1 MKKYNYLKL
10 HPWKIIEEGFHPNK
24 VTSSESLFSIG
35 NGHMGQRA
43 NFEESY
49 SGETFRGSYIA
60 GVYYPDRTKVGWWKI
75 GYPDFFAKVLNSP
88 NWIGIELNINNQDF
102 DLNKCLRIEGFKRV
116 LNLKEG
122 FYLRSFEAILKD
134 KTRVFIESKRFL
146 SMARKDIG
154 MIRYKIKPIN
164 KKCSIKLKS
173 YIDGDV
179 ANQDSNW
186 DEKFWKHEGKETRDN
201 FAALKSKTLKTS
213 YKVCTFMHNELFLN
227 DEIIREKPK
236 IEIKKNKIS
245 HTFSYEVETNK
256 SLSIVKCGGY
266 VSSIHHSSVNFNK
279 TYKIS
284 KEALDL
290 GFNFL
295 LNEQKNEW
303 KKIWENSDVLIN
315 GDVKAQQ
322 AIRYNIFQLN
332 QTYTGEDERLNI
344 GPKGFTGEKYG
355 GGTYWDTEAFCF
367 PFYLATK
374 GTFAARNLLR
384 YRYNHLEKAIENSQ
398 KLGFSNGAALYPM
411 VTMNGEEC
419 HNEWEITF
427 EEIHRNGAIAYAIF
441 YYENFTNDKSY
452 IPKYGLEVL
461 IGISRFWEQRLSF
474 SEEKNKYVLLGVTG
488 PNEYENN
495 VNNNWYTNYIAKWCL
510 NYSVIQVQNVKEK
523 YMTDYRRIK
532 KKTGLNETEIK
543 KWKEIYQNIY
553 MPYDSK
559 KQVYLQ
565 QEGFLD
571 KELKSVDEIPINE
584 RPINQN
590 WSWDK
595 ILRSPYIKQAD
606 VLQGFYFFED
616 DFTREELGKNFEFY
630 EPFTVHESSLSA
642 CVHSI
647 LASRLDKKEKAY
659 QFFLNASRLDL
670 DDYNKEV
677 MEGLHITSMGGAW
690 MAISKGF
697 GGMKISNGV
706 FSFNPKLPPKWTFL
720 SFKVNFDGSILTVMI
735 NKKETTFELTG
746 SKPINLIS
754 SGKKITVQ
762 PKKHI
767 T

>member
-1 MKKYNYLKL
+1 M
-10 HPWKIIEEGFHPNK
+10 
-24 VTSSESLFSIG
+24 
-35 NGHMGQRA
+35 
-43 NFEESY
+43 
-49 SGETFRGSYIA
+49 
-60 GVYYPDRTKVGWWKI
+60 
-75 GYPDFFAKVLNSP
+75 
-88 NWIGIELNINNQDF
+88 
-102 DLNKCLRIEGFKRV
+102 
-116 LNLKEG
+116 
-122 FYLRSFEAILKD
+122 
-134 KTRVFIESKRFL
+134 
-146 SMARKDIG
+146 
-154 MIRYKIKPIN
+154 
-164 KKCSIKLKS
+164 
-173 YIDGDV
+173 
-179 ANQDSNW
+179 
-186 DEKFWKHEGKETRDN
+186 
-201 FAALKSKTLKTS
+201 
-213 YKVCTFMHNELFLN
+213 
-227 DEIIREKPK
+227 
-236 IEIKKNKIS
+236 
-245 HTFSYEVETNK
+245 
-256 SLSIVKCGGY
+256 
-266 VSSIHHSSVNFNK
+266 
-279 TYKIS
+279 
-284 KEALDL
+284 
-290 GFNFL
+290 
-295 LNEQKNEW
+295 
-303 KKIWENSDVLIN
+303 
-315 GDVKAQQ
+315 
-322 AIRYNIFQLN
+322 
-332 QTYTGEDERLNI
+332 
-344 GPKGFTGEKYG
+344 
-355 GGTYWDTEAFCF
+355 
-367 PFYLATK
+367 
-374 GTFAARNLLR
+374 AARNLLR

-532 KKTGLNETEIK
+532 KKTGLNEIEIK

>member
-1 MKKYNYLKL
+1 MKKDKHLKL
-10 HPWKIIEEGFHPNK
+10 HPWKIIEEGFHPTK

-35 NGHMGQRA
+35 NGYMGQRA
-43 NFEESY
+43 NFEESF

-60 GVYYPDRTKVGWWKI
+60 GVYYPDRTRVGWWKI

-88 NWIGIELNINNQDF
+88 NWIGIDIQINNQDF
-102 DLNKCLRIEGFKRV
+102 DLNKCLKIEKFKRV

-122 FYLRSFEAILKD
+122 FYLRSFEAVLKD

-146 SMARKDIG
+146 SMARKDLG
-154 MIRYKIKPIN
+154 MIKYKIKPLN
-164 KKCSIKLKS
+164 KKCLIKLNS
-173 YIDGDV
+173 FIDGDV
-179 ANQDSNW
+179 SNQDANW
-186 DEKFWKHEGKETRDN
+186 DEQFWKHEEKETKGN
-201 FAALKSKTLKTS
+201 FAALKSETLKTY
-213 YKVCTFMHNELFLN
+213 YKVCTFMHNQFFLN
-227 DEIIREKPK
+227 DKILKETPK
-236 IEIKKNKIS
+236 IKIKKNKIS
-245 HTFSYEVETNK
+245 HAFSFSVESNK
-256 SLSIVKCGGY
+256 TLSIVKCGGY
-266 VSSIHHSSVNFNK
+266 VSSVRYSSINFNK
-279 TYKIS
+279 TYKLS

-290 GFNFL
+290 GFDFL
-295 LNEQKNEW
+295 LNEQKNQWE
-303 KKIWENSDVLIN
+303 KIWENSDVTIN
-315 GDVKAQQ
+315 GDIKAQQ

-332 QTYTGEDERLNI
+332 QTYTGEDEKLNI

-374 GTFAARNLLR
+374 GSLAARNLLR
-384 YRYNHLEKAIENSQ
+384 YRYNHLDKAIENAK

-461 IGISRFWEQRLSF
+461 IGISRFWEQRVSF
-474 SEEKNKYVLLGVTG
+474 SKEKNMYVILGVTG

-510 NYSVIQVQNVKEK
+510 NYSIIQVQNVREK
-523 YMTDYRRIK
+523 YKTDFQRIK
-532 KKTGLNETEIK
+532 KKTGLSEIEINR
-543 KWKEIYQNIY
+543 WKEIYENIY
-553 MPYDSK
+553 LPYDSK
-559 KQVYLQ
+559 NEVFLQ
-565 QEGFLD
+565 QDGFLD
-571 KELKSVDEIPINE
+571 KELRSVDEIPINE

-616 DFTREELGKNFEFY
+616 DFTLEELKRNFEFY
-630 EPFTVHESSLSA
+630 EPLCVHESSLSA
-642 CVHSI
+642 CLHSI
-647 LASRLDKKEKAY
+647 LASKLDKKDKAY

-697 GGMKISNGV
+697 GGMKIKNKV
-706 FSFNPKLPPKWTFL
+706 FSFNPKLPSKWTSL
-720 SFKVNFDGSILTVMI
+720 SFKVNFDGSILTVKI
-735 NKKETTFELTG
+735 NKKETAFELTG
-746 SKPINLIS
+746 DKSINLIC
-754 SGKKITVQ
+754 SGKKINVQ
-762 PKKHI
+762 PKKNI
-767 T
+767 K